1 MGRNHEPHARYA
13 GNISTARPAC
23 MQLGDFH
30 CMIRRYC
37 YRAASIQRRR
47 KSHVAGTETKRLMM
61 PLDYRDFA
69 DLQSQTMRRVGQVRM
84 FHQLAPHL
92 IFRARIPAPWG
103 NYLDSCCR
111 QAQAREQLFSNRC
124 RTEISPLDAEGQMP
138 MRSQR
143 FSHSGGLT
151 PSRGFQLRL

>member
-1 MGRNHEPHARYA
+1 MGPTAPATRMHDAHFARFDLLIGSRLQRKLNILCATCAQGKVEDWRGRTLDRLSMGQNHEPHARYA
-13 GNISTARPAC
+13 CNFSTARPAC

-92 IFRARIPAPWG
+92 IVRANMAAHCG
-103 NYLDSCCR
+103 K
-111 QAQAREQLFSNRC
+111 
-124 RTEISPLDAEGQMP
+124 
-138 MRSQR
+138 
-143 FSHSGGLT
+143 
-151 PSRGFQLRL
+151 